1 MDNDITEEETHAGST
16 RCRGF
21 IKKAWAYLLQNTFQ
35 AAVVLGVALGLT
47 LNVYADRDA
56 LDQLH
61 IGFPGEMLMRML
73 KVVAAP
79 RIITNIIMGVSGLS
93 VHSSRKIILRSTAY
107 ILCTTLIAATVGI
120 TLVVLSKP
128 GVEYAVKKQEEEE
141 VEDQA
146 FSTVDVL
153 MDLIRNM
160 VPHNLIRAC
169 FQRFKT
175 DRTDFEVE
183 DYDSNNNSSMMTNA
197 TEVGGHYVNG
207 VNTLGLIVW
216 SLVFGVILNKM
227 GEKGEILV
235 EVVTVINEAT
245 KCLINLIL
253 CYLPV
258 GVLFMIASN
267 VVEIYNWETI
277 FKLGQFVLTV
287 MIGLLIH
294 GAIVLPLMYFVFT
307 RHNPFAVIR
316 GVFPALMT
324 ALVTS
329 SSSAT
334 SQVIFRCCEE
344 RLKIDKRI
352 LRFILPIGT
361 SLNMNGST
369 IYEVVAAVF
378 IAQLNKIQLDF
389 AHLLTIAVT
398 AAVAST
404 GAGLPATGAVTTLF
418 VLAAVGLPAKQASTL
433 VVVEWLLDPCN
444 TAINVLVNCFGAAL
458 IYRVSTQELEYMTRR
473 DAAILENI
481 QINVSSSDDDI
492 FHSDSSQNEDIG
504 LQILHTPPEYV
515 SVQDSDDQNV

>member
-1 MDNDITEEETHAGST
+1 M
-16 RCRGF
+16 
-21 IKKAWAYLLQNTFQ
+21 
-35 AAVVLGVALGLT
+35 GLPSAEYISSSCCPGDT
-47 LNVYADRDA
+47 

-73 KVVAAP
+73 KVVAVP
-79 RIITNIIMGVSGLS
+79 RIITNIIMGVSCLG

-107 ILCTTLIAATVGI
+107 ILCTTLIAAIVGI
-120 TLVVLSKP
+120 TLVVLIKP
-128 GVEYAVKKQEEEE
+128 GAEYAVKKEQEEEI
-141 VEDQA
+141 EDRA

-160 VPHNLIRAC
+160 VPNNLIQAC

-183 DYDSNNNSSMMTNA
+183 DYDYNSSMMTNV

-216 SLVFGVILNKM
+216 SLVFGVILNNM
-227 GEKGEILV
+227 GEKGKILV
-235 EVVTVINEAT
+235 EIVTVINEAT
-245 KCLINLIL
+245 KCIINLIL

-267 VVEIYNWETI
+267 VVEIYSWETI
-277 FKLGQFVLTV
+277 FKLGGFVLTV
-287 MIGLLIH
+287 LIGLLIH
-294 GAIVLPLMYFVFT
+294 AAIVLPLIYFVFT
-307 RHNPFAVIR
+307 RCSPFAVIR
-316 GVFPALMT
+316 GVFPALIT

-344 RLKIDKRI
+344 RLKIDRRI
-352 LRFILPIGT
+352 LRFILPIG
-361 SLNMNGST
+361 SNLNMNGTT

-378 IAQLNKIQLDF
+378 IAQLNKIQLDL
-389 AHLLTIAVT
+389 AHLFTVAVT

-418 VLAAVGLPAKQASTL
+418 VLAAVGLPAKEASTL

-458 IYRVSTQELEYMTRR
+458 IYRVSTQELEHMTRR
-473 DAAILENI
+473 DAANLENI

-504 LQILHTPPEYV
+504 LQNLHTPPEYM